1 MPLCKSPE
9 PIILSNEYYLPGG
22 DLYILIDNTLF
33 RVHRYLITRN
43 STMINAMLDIAE
55 EDVGKQPTGSSR
67 TDPLFLKSEFTTPH
81 TFTLLLSIIYNP
93 KYNLYENH
101 TRRDWFDILYI
112 AIYWGFGEIERLAMQ
127 QIELIDD
134 RLDTQQSSVQI
145 TRRLPLPTNTEPK
158 PDSGEEDAD
167 MYVEESQ

>member
-1 MPLCKSPE
+1 MPLCESPE
-9 PIILSNEYYLPGG
+9 PIILSNKYYLPGG
-22 DLYILIDNTLF
+22 DLYIDNTMF
-33 RVHRYLITRN
+33 CVHRYLTTRD

-55 EDVGKQPTGSSR
+55 GDIGKQPTGSSR
-67 TDPLFLKSEFTTPH
+67 TDPLFLKSEFTMPH

-93 KYNLYENH
+93 KYNIYENH
-101 TRRDWFDILYI
+101 TRRNWFDILYI

-145 TRRLPLPTNTEPK
+145 MRRLPLPTNTEPM

-167 MYVEESQ
+167 MYVEES